1 MKELIR
7 QLTIPSGPPGYETPV
22 REVIHTLVQPHA
34 DDVYDDALGNLYAV
48 KQGAAGP
55 SARTILLA
63 AHMDEPALSVID
75 IDDKGFLRVA
85 PLGPLRAST
94 LVGARVVFAKTGRR
108 GIVGAEHGVAQK
120 DLDFSHLFV
129 DIGAATLD
137 DAGQYARIGDA
148 AAFSYG
154 FDEIGADLI
163 VGHALDNR
171 VGCAVLVEAL
181 RRAHSAYTIVAV
193 FSAQQEVGSRGARV
207 AGHRI
212 HPDAALVL
220 DVSPVGDTPK
230 SERLALTLGGGPGI
244 KALDATMV
252 VAPKVRE
259 MLVAAARI
267 ADVPYQIEVSP
278 GTASD
283 AGALFL
289 SREGI
294 PTGGIV
300 VPARYVG
307 TPSQMV
313 HLRDVEQTVALLTA
327 YLGQL
332 Q

>member
-7 QLTIPSGPPGYETPV
+7 QLTIPSGPSGYEAPV
-22 REVIHTLVQPHA
+22 KEVIHTLVQPHV
-34 DDVYDDALGNLYAV
+34 DEVYDDALGNLYAV
-48 KQGAAGP
+48 KQGASGP
-55 SARTILLA
+55 AAKTILLA

-75 IDDKGFLRVA
+75 IDDQGFLRVA

-94 LVGARVVFAKTGRR
+94 LVGARVVFARTGRR

-120 DLDFSHLFV
+120 DLEFSHLFV
-129 DIGAATLD
+129 DIGAASLD
-137 DAGQYARIGDA
+137 DAREHVRIGDA
-148 AAFSYG
+148 ATFAYG
-154 FDEIGADLI
+154 FDEVGADLI

-181 RRAHSAYTIVAV
+181 KRTHSGYTIVAV

-207 AGHRI
+207 AGQRI

-252 VAPKVRE
+252 VAPKVRDII
-259 MLVAAARI
+259 VDAARL

-278 GTASD
+278 RTASD

-313 HLRDVEQTVALLTA
+313 HLRDVEQTVTLLTA

>member
-7 QLTIPSGPPGYETPV
+7 QLTIPSGPSGYETPV
-22 REVIHTLVQPHA
+22 KEVIHTLVQPHA
-34 DDVYDDALGNLYAV
+34 DEVYDDALGNLYAV
-48 KQGAAGP
+48 KQGASGAA
-55 SARTILLA
+55 ARTILLA

-75 IDDKGFLRVA
+75 IDDQGFLRAA
-85 PLGPLRAST
+85 PLGPLRAWA
-94 LVGARVVFAKTGRR
+94 LVGARVVFARTGRR

-120 DLDFSHLFV
+120 DLDFSRLFV
-129 DIGAATLD
+129 DIGAASAD
-137 DAGQYARIGDA
+137 DAREHVRIGDA
-148 AAFSYG
+148 ATFAYG
-154 FDEIGADLI
+154 FDEVGADLV

-181 RRAHSAYTIVAV
+181 RRVNSDCTVVAV

-212 HPDAALVL
+212 DPDMALAL

-230 SERLALTLGGGPGI
+230 SERLALTLGGGPGV

-252 VAPKVRE
+252 VAPKVRD
-259 MLVAAARI
+259 MIVDAARL

-289 SREGI
+289 SRAGI

-313 HLRDVEQTVALLTA
+313 HLRDVEHTVTLLTA
-327 YLGQL
+327 FLARL
-332 Q
+332 R